1 MSNSMIADQWRIQRL
16 GKGGPRNMKSMR
28 LPLAAIFFMTY
39 FHRAGGGGGMAPLP
53 LDPLLL
59 IKDGHHWS
67 PAPTVTG
74 IFSLFKFSN
83 AQFHSTMTF
92 YGMILPVLQHMIFQ
106 EITLEKIYD
115 FL

>member
-1 MSNSMIADQWRIQRL
+1 MIADQWRIQRL
-16 GKGGPRNMKSMR
+16 GKGGEKHEIY
-28 LPLAAIFFMTY
+28 AAAFGSHLFY
-39 FHRAGGGGGMAPLP
+39 DLFSQGRGVMAPSPSLV
-53 LDPLLL
+53 PLLL

-74 IFSLFKFSN
+74 IFSLSKFSN

-92 YGMILPVLQHMIFQ
+92 YGMIMPVLQHMIFQ

-115 FL
+115 IL